1 MPITIQPINNGDMTQ
16 KVELGKFTLDLV
28 NQLDLKD
35 SEKDQLVSE
44 SKSILSKC
52 ISPNVDEGTATGI
65 AIGYVQSG
73 KTMSFT
79 CLTTLAMD
87 NGYRI
92 VIYFAGIKNNL
103 LEQTTKRL
111 KKDLLTESKNSR
123 FYKVFQNPK
132 KQNGVEN
139 NFRNALKL
147 NTKPTLL
154 ITVLKKAQ
162 HINELI
168 SIFQTYTGQ
177 EIINNNA
184 LLIIDD
190 EADQASLNTYARS
203 NSKSEDW
210 EDDEFSSTYASIVK
224 LRSILKNHSYIQYT
238 ATPQAPLLI
247 SLMDLL
253 SPNFHQILTPGDNYT
268 GGKTFFNA
276 ENNLIARIPD
286 EEVYHK
292 TRNPLN
298 DECPNSLIRSLQ
310 YFLLGV
316 AIAVNIEE
324 KVKFLS
330 MMVHA
335 AQENQG
341 SKKFLNWINHLI
353 DRWGTDLQ
361 NENNTDPTK
370 LELIDEFKTVYDE
383 LKTNLEIIHPFNV
396 VMNEVVQVIFDLNIK
411 LVIQGEEEINWSNST
426 AHILVGADM
435 LNRGFTVEG
444 LSVTYMPRY
453 SVGKSNADTIQQRC
467 RFFGYKNDYLSV
479 CKVYLPNDS
488 IVEYEEYIQHEEILR
503 DYLSKNANN
512 TIENLERIFI
522 ISDRLNPT
530 RRNVLSENIIKFKL
544 QGWRQFNALQK
555 IEDNIQFI
563 EKFIEIHLTEFKLF
577 QQYSTSDRTH
587 RYLKINISEG
597 ISFLNNFYLGN
608 VPDTFRKSST
618 IQYLNYLHENLQIEY
633 IYIIEMAYKSEKPRK
648 RSLEPNIDQHF
659 SKIKNIFSGRSTS
672 AKEESYAGDK
682 SIKFE
687 DSLCIQI
694 HKIEIQDEEN
704 NRYFNSNWHGKIVY
718 NLGLYYPDDF
728 AHSFVANPEQ

>member
-1 MPITIQPINNGDMTQ
+1 MALTIHPVENQDNLST
-16 KVELGKFTLDLV
+16 KVQIGKFTVGLLQ
-28 NQLDLKD
+28 QLDLSD
-35 SEKDQLVSE
+35 SEKNNLVFE

-52 ISPNVDEGTATGI
+52 VPANISIGSATGI

-79 CLTTLAMD
+79 CLTTLAVD

-103 LEQTTKRL
+103 LEQTTQRL
-111 KKDLLTESKNSR
+111 KKDLLTETDNSR

-132 KQNGVEN
+132 KQNGVEYK
-139 NFRNALKL
+139 FKSALKL
-147 NTKPTLL
+147 NIKPTIL
-154 ITVLKKAQ
+154 ITVLKKSQ
-162 HINELI
+162 HINELV
-168 SIFQTYTGQ
+168 SIFQTYEGQ

-184 LLIIDD
+184 VLIIDD

-210 EDDEFSSTYASIVK
+210 EDEEFSSTYSSIVK

-253 SPNFHQILTPGDNYT
+253 SPNFHQLLTPGSNYT
-268 GGKTFFNA
+268 GGKIFFDPK
-276 ENNLIARIPD
+276 NNLISTIP
-286 EEVYHK
+286 ENEVYHR

-298 DECPNSLIRSLQ
+298 DECPASLIRSLQ

-316 AIAVNIEE
+316 AIAVNIEGR
-324 KVKFLS
+324 VKFLS

-341 SKKFLNWINHLI
+341 SRKFYNWIKHLI
-353 DRWGTDLQ
+353 SRWGIDLQ
-361 NENNTDPTK
+361 NHENNDPARI
-370 LELIDEFKTVYDE
+370 EIFDEFKAVFEE
-383 LKTNLEIIHPFNV
+383 LKINLGRDFPFDQ
-396 VMNEVVQVIFDLNIK
+396 VMDEVVQVIYDLNLK
-411 LVIQGEEEINWSNST
+411 LVIQGEDEIIWSNST

-467 RFFGYKNDYLSV
+467 RFFGYKKKYLSV
-479 CKVYLPNDS
+479 CKVYLPHDS
-488 IVEYEEYIQHEEILR
+488 ISEYEEYIDHEEMLR
-503 DYLSKNANN
+503 SYLAENSISLEN
-512 TIENLERIFI
+512 IERLFLLSEK
-522 ISDRLNPT
+522 LNPT
-530 RRNVLSENIIKFKL
+530 RSNVLSDNIVRYKL

-555 IEDNIQFI
+555 IEENRIFVENFINQNI
-563 EKFIEIHLTEFKLF
+563 TSFKIF
-577 QQYSTSDRTH
+577 HHYNTKDRTH
-587 RYLKINISEG
+587 RYIKLNILEG
-597 ISFLNNFYLGN
+597 IKFLSDFHVGN

-618 IQYLNYLHENLQIEY
+618 IQYLKYLHKNIDINY
-633 IYIIEMAYKSEKPRK
+633 IYIFEMAYQLESPRK
-648 RSLEPNIDQHF
+648 RRLLPIKDQHF
-659 SKIKNIFSGRSTS
+659 PILSNIFSGRSTS
-672 AKEESYAGDK
+672 ANIDSYQGDK

-694 HKIEIQDEEN
+694 HKIRVQDEEN
-704 NRYFNSNWHGKIVY
+704 KGFFNSNWNDKIIY
-718 NLGLYYPDDF
+718 NLGIYYPEDF
-728 AHSFVANPEQ
+728 VHSFIVNSES